1 MSAETQLPPPPAV
14 DEPPT
19 GGGGDGGGGE
29 PRWVRP
35 LVVVGVVLALL
46 LLGGAG
52 GMLLAQRGT
61 DAASSPSGNSVDV
74 QFAQDMTVHH
84 EQAVTMAAWERDHT
98 TDPAL
103 AQLSYDIETTQLQQI
118 GRMQGWLGLWGQA
131 AFPVGRPYMTWM
143 SSDMSGHS
151 MGSMGSSGSASG
163 SGGAARMPGMASD
176 AELSAL
182 RSSSGAALDV
192 LFLQLMLRHHQG
204 GAGMLQ
210 DAAARASVPEVRN
223 LAAQMLSAQSS
234 ESQYMTTLLAER
246 GAQPLPMN

>member
-14 DEPPT
+14 DDPPT
-19 GGGGDGGGGE
+19 GGSGGGGGGE

-52 GMLLAQRGT
+52 GMLFAQRGT
-61 DAASSPSGNSVDV
+61 DATSAPDGSSVDV

-84 EQAVTMAAWERDHT
+84 EQATLMAAWERDHT

-103 AQLSYDIETTQLQQI
+103 AQLSFDIETTQLQQI

-143 SSDMSGHS
+143 SGDMAGHS
-151 MGSMGSSGSASG
+151 MGSMGAAA
-163 SGGAARMPGMASD
+163 GAARMPGMASD
-176 AELSAL
+176 AELAAL
-182 RSSSGAALDV
+182 RSSSGPQLDV
-192 LFLQLMLRHHQG
+192 LFLQLMLRHHEG
-204 GAGMLQ
+204 GAEMLA
-210 DAAARASVPEVRN
+210 DAAAHASVPEVRN
-223 LAAQMLSAQSS
+223 LAAQMLSSQSS
-234 ESQYMTTLLAER
+234 ESQYMTALLTER